1 VLKII
6 TICGLNSSQLLEHK
20 TLVFYYYK
28 AREIFPLF
36 FLIGVWWHC
45 IRSLHTC
52 SWKKNRTEQC
62 FCYWVFF
69 WQITV

>member
-52 SWKKNRTEQC
+52 SWKKTEQNN
-62 FCYWVFF
+62 VSVTGFF